1 MECVMQTDNEDIQ
14 NVVNDVIDRSEEY
27 GFTVSED
34 NAEECVRETAE
45 LFSIY
50 LSEEQVQLAVQQL
63 LDEVANSQE

>member
-1 MECVMQTDNEDIQ
+1 MQTDNEDIQ

-45 LFSIY
+45 LFSID

-63 LDEVANSQE
+63 LDEVANSH

>member
-1 MECVMQTDNEDIQ
+1 MQTDNEDIQ

-45 LFSIY
+45 LFSID